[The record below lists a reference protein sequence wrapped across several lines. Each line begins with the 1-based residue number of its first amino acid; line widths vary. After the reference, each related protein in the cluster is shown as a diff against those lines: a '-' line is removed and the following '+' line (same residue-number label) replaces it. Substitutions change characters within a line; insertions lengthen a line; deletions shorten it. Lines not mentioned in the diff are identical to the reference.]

1 MAKTYEPVGWQ
12 NATQIK
18 PATVVIDGTEY
29 EVTPE
34 LMSGTTPIN
43 ATNLKHMDDAIK
55 DLYDGG
61 ASTTDIVISP
71 EEPTTEDWKIWID
84 TDEVNN
90 LGSEVVDTLDGNEAN
105 KAPSVRAVNKLN
117 TYSTE
122 DGQGGS
128 SSGGSSNVY
137 STTET
142 AIGTWIDGKPLYRK
156 VFTGTKVS
164 GSNTTINI
172 SELNVDHIYFYG
184 SITGNADGSGGTYEF
199 PLNYYE
205 TSTAYIRVNLHRKYS
220 NFTIKSSDGTYF
232 NGTFNLI
239 IEYTKT
245 TDTAT
250 STLSEVTE

>member
-122 DGQGGS
+122 E
-128 SSGGSSNVY
+128 VR
-137 STTET
+137 
-142 AIGTWIDGKPLYRK
+142 IGTWIDGKPLYRK

>member
-1 MAKTYEPVGWQ
+1 MLELIDYEDKVFLNE
-12 NATQIK
+12 NADIQDINKVKANDLNQIK
-18 PATVVIDGTEY
+18 
-29 EVTPE
+29 
-34 LMSGTTPIN
+34 SK
-43 ATNLKHMDDAIK
+43 TNLAIQQLK
-55 DLYDGG
+55 D
-61 ASTTDIVISP
+61 
-71 EEPTTEDWKIWID
+71 
-84 TDEVNN
+84 
-90 LGSEVVDTLDGNEAN
+90 
-105 KAPSVRAVNKLN
+105 LN

-122 DGQGGS
+122 E
-128 SSGGSSNVY
+128 VR
-137 STTET
+137 
-142 AIGTWIDGKPLYRK
+142 IGTWIDGKPLYRK

-199 PLNYYE
+199 PINYYE

-220 NFTIKSSDGTYF
+220 NLTIKSSDGTYF

>member
-18 PATVVIDGTEY
+18 PATVVINGTEY

-84 TDEVNN
+84 TDEVSN

-105 KAPSVRAVNKLN
+105 KAPSVNAVNNALSKIVESGSN
-117 TYSTE
+117 ENGSWIKYA
-122 DGQGGS
+122 DGTMICTMIRSANFDMTTGIQWGSLYVWNYDEHVLFPQRFVDIPIVNINEYPQTNGS
-128 SSGGSSNVY
+128 SSFLINYNKPVITVDSYVCIAVARPVL
-137 STTET
+137 STNNNAQIDFHFT
-142 AIGTWIDGKPLYRK
+142 ARGRWK
-156 VFTGTKVS
+156 
-164 GSNTTINI
+164 
-172 SELNVDHIYFYG
+172 
-184 SITGNADGSGGTYEF
+184 
-199 PLNYYE
+199 
-205 TSTAYIRVNLHRKYS
+205 
-220 NFTIKSSDGTYF
+220 
-232 NGTFNLI
+232 
-239 IEYTKT
+239 
-245 TDTAT
+245 
-250 STLSEVTE
+250 